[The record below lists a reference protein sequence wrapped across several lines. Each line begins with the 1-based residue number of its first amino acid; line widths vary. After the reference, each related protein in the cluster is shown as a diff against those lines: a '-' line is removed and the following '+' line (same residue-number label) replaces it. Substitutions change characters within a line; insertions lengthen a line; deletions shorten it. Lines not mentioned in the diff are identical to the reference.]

1 MLERAYGLSRHQ
13 LADILEELVS
23 TDGLVFEALDD
34 VARAALRYQNAS
46 AGFSDLMISGAA
58 RRSGAHPLYTF
69 DKKAARLEGAVLIPT
84 GSV

>member
-1 MLERAYGLSRHQ
+1 MLERAYGLSRYQ

-34 VARAALRYQNAS
+34 VARAALRYRNGS
-46 AGFSDLMISGAA
+46 AGFSDLMIPGAA

-69 DKKAARLEGAVLIPT
+69 EKKAARLEGATLVPMGGT
-84 GSV
+84 